1 MLTKL
6 MTLGLCALTV
16 TALMA
21 AERLSRGE
29 VKSEDTV
36 VPSGLRVVM
45 DPETGEIVAQ
55 PTASQLG
62 RVVRDSPFE
71 RKRTERDLRRFAIAA
86 GGQGVA
92 LEGWGQH
99 SLRVERGEDGSLR
112 TVCSQGDEHRSGR

>member
-6 MTLGLCALTV
+6 TTLGLCALTL
-16 TALMA
+16 TALVA
-21 AERLSRGE
+21 TERFSHGEAESD
-29 VKSEDTV
+29 KAV

-45 DPETGEIVAQ
+45 DSETGEIVSQ

-62 RVVRDSPFE
+62 QVVRDSPFV
-71 RKRTERDLRRFAIAA
+71 RKRTDRDLRRFAIAA

-99 SLRVERGEDGSLR
+99 SLRVERGADGNLR